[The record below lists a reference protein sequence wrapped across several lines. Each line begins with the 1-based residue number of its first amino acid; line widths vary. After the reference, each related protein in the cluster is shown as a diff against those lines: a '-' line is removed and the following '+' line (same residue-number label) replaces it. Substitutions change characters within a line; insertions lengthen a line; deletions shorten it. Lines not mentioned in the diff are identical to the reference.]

1 MHFIYHQIL
10 VSNVMQ
16 TYINLFYVLLFLNSE
31 IHFSVMVQFHALGVL
46 HQIRKSDKLAVTKMV
61 SKLTSS
67 GPRSPYAICLL
78 VSPLLFSTFWVVSP
92 VIV

>member
-1 MHFIYHQIL
+1 MI
-10 VSNVMQ
+10 Q
-16 TYINLFYVLLFLNSE
+16 TYISFLVLLFLNPMVY
-31 IHFSVMVQFHALGVL
+31 FSVMVQFHALGVL

-78 VSPLLFSTFWVVSP
+78 VSPLLFSVFWLVFG
-92 VIV
+92 